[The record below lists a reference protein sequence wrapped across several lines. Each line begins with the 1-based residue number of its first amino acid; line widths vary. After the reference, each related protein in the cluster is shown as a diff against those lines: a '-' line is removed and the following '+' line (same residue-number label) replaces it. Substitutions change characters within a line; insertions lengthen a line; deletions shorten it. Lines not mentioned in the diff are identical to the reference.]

1 MPSHTAFQDGTVHQ
15 RSAYI
20 QLLANVTHS
29 PLAQM
34 LQPEIFRTLDIIYN
48 SLHWLD
54 DLSNEDLFGVDSGE
68 SDKLGALREGLL
80 SMKEVFGDWRHDFR
94 EQSM

>member
-1 MPSHTAFQDGTVHQ
+1 
-15 RSAYI
+15 
-20 QLLANVTHS
+20 
-29 PLAQM
+29 M

-68 SDKLGALREGLL
+68 SDKLGALRGGVAKHEGSVRRLA
-80 SMKEVFGDWRHDFR
+80 S
-94 EQSM
+94 

>member
-1 MPSHTAFQDGTVHQ
+1 
-15 RSAYI
+15 
-20 QLLANVTHS
+20 
-29 PLAQM
+29 M

-68 SDKLGALREGLL
+68 SDKLGTLREVLL
-80 SMKEVFGDWRHDFR
+80 SMKEAFGDWRHDFR

>member
-1 MPSHTAFQDGTVHQ
+1 VHQ

-20 QLLANVTHS
+20 QLLVDVTHS
-29 PLAQM
+29 PFTQM
-34 LQPEIFRTLDIIYN
+34 LQPEVFRTLDIIYN

-54 DLSNEDLFGVDSGE
+54 DLSNEDLFGVDSEE
-68 SDKLGALREGLL
+68 SDELGALRGVLL
-80 SMKEVFGDWRHDFR
+80 DMKEMFGDWRHDFH